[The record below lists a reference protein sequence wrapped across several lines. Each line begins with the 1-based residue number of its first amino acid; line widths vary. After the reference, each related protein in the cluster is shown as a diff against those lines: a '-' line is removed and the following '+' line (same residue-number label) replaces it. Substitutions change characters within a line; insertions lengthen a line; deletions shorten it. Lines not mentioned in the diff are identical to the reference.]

1 MDVYSKRRRSIYI
14 DFKTRERRQVKVVS
28 RKMKVS
34 DISIA
39 VILLAILV
47 IIIFPAPPALMD
59 LLLIINMAVC
69 VIILLFSLYV
79 KDPVDF
85 SVFPTILLFI
95 TVFRLALNLASTRLI
110 LGNEGNAGE
119 VIRAFGEVVVGGNLA
134 VGVITFLIIL
144 IVQFM
149 VITKG
154 AERVSEV
161 SARFTLDAMPGKQMA
176 IDADLNSGFID
187 EDTARM
193 RREKIQHEA
202 DFHGAMDG
210 ASKFIKGD
218 AIAGLLVT
226 FVNAIGGIVIGILTM
241 DADIGEV
248 AQIFTLATI
257 GDGLITQIPALLIST
272 ASGIIVTRSGRD
284 ETFGGE
290 LSKQVLGQPNALIMG
305 GVLIII
311 ISLVPGLP
319 TIPMW
324 IVAITLL
331 IVGYVTYNKIQ
342 REAVVE
348 EHVEEEVAAEEK
360 RKPESVTALLQV
372 DPIELEFGYGIV
384 PMVDVSQGGDLLD
397 RVVMIRRQCAIDMGV
412 IVPAIRLR
420 DNIQLGTNAYS
431 IKIKGVEI
439 AKGEVMA
446 DHLLALSSGEIEEE
460 IYGIPT
466 VEPTFGLPAL
476 WIPKSDREEAEIMGY
491 STVDPPSVIATHLT
505 EIIKRYGHELLNRQQ
520 VQTLIDNLKKTQP
533 ALVDEVF
540 PKMFSLGEIQKIL
553 ANLLSE
559 NIPIR
564 DMATIIEALGDYGNL
579 TRDPDMLTEYVR
591 QSLRRSISKRFI
603 PEDVAYAITL
613 DPSLEQLI
621 LDSTKQSEHG
631 SYLAIEPFQV
641 HSIFDRLR
649 SIIENM
655 KNKGRTPVIL
665 TSPLVRR
672 QFRKISEQISPELAV
687 LSYNEIDS
695 GVEVLSEGVVR
706 L

>member
-1 MDVYSKRRRSIYI
+1 ME
-14 DFKTRERRQVKVVS
+14 KTANRI
-28 RKMKVS
+28 KMS
-34 DISIA
+34 DISLA
-39 VILLAILV
+39 LILLAILV
-47 IIIFPAPPALMD
+47 IIIFPANTMLMD
-59 LLLIINMAVC
+59 FLLIINMAVC
-69 VIILLFSLYV
+69 VIILLFALYV
-79 KDPVDF
+79 RDPVDF

-119 VIRAFGEVVVGGNLA
+119 VIRAFGQVVVGGNLA
-134 VGVITFLIIL
+134 VGIITFLIIL

-161 SARFTLDAMPGKQMA
+161 GARFTLDAMPGKQMA

-187 EDTARM
+187 EDQARQ
-193 RREKIQHEA
+193 RREKIQQEA

-226 FVNAIGGIVIGILTM
+226 FVNAIGGIVIGMFTM
-241 DADIGEV
+241 DAPIGDI
-248 AQIFTLATI
+248 AQLYTLATI

-290 LSKQVLGQPNALIMG
+290 VSKQILSQPNALIMG
-305 GVLIII
+305 GVLIIL
-311 ISLVPGLP
+311 ISLMPGLP

-324 IVAITLL
+324 IVAITLMV
-331 IVGYVTYNKIQ
+331 IGYITFNRMKKDAI
-342 REAVVE
+342 VE
-348 EHVEEEVAAEEK
+348 EIEEVEAAVEDK
-360 RKPESVTALLQV
+360 RKPESVTTLLQV
-372 DPIELEFGYGIV
+372 DRIELEFGYGIV

-439 AKGEVMA
+439 ARGEVMA
-446 DHLLALSSGEIEEE
+446 DHLLALSSGEVEDE

-476 WIPKSDREEAEIMGY
+476 WIPKADREEAEILGY

-505 EIIKRYGHELLNRQQ
+505 EIIKRYGHELLDRQQ
-520 VQTLIDNLKKTQP
+520 VQTIIDNLKKAQP
-533 ALVDEVF
+533 ALVDEVV

-559 NIPIR
+559 NVPIR
-564 DMATIIEALGDYGNL
+564 DMASIIEALSDYGNL

-591 QSLRRSISKRFI
+591 QALRRSISKRFI
-603 PEDVAYAITL
+603 PDDIAYAITL
-613 DPSLEQLI
+613 DPQLEQLI

-631 SYLAIEPFQV
+631 SYLAIEPMQV
-641 HSIFDRLR
+641 HAIFDALR
-649 SIIENM
+649 SLIENM

-687 LSYNEIDS
+687 LSYNEIDN

>member
-1 MDVYSKRRRSIYI
+1 
-14 DFKTRERRQVKVVS
+14 
-28 RKMKVS
+28 MKKS
-34 DISIA
+34 DIAI
-39 VILLAILV
+39 AILILAV
-47 IIIFPAPPALMD
+47 LFIIIFPPTTFLMD
-59 LLLIINMAVC
+59 FLLIINISVC

-95 TVFRLALNLASTRLI
+95 TLFRLALNLASTRLI
-110 LGNEGNAGE
+110 LGNQGDAGQI
-119 VIRAFGEVVVGGNLA
+119 IRAFGEVVVGGNLA
-134 VGVITFLIIL
+134 VGVISFLIIL

-154 AERVSEV
+154 AERVAEV
-161 SARFTLDAMPGKQMA
+161 CARFTLDAMPGKQMA
-176 IDADLNSGFID
+176 IDADLNSGLID
-187 EDTARM
+187 EETARA
-193 RREKIQHEA
+193 RREKIQYEA
-202 DFHGAMDG
+202 DFHGSMDG

-226 FVNAIGGIVIGILTM
+226 FVNVIAGFIIGMLTM
-241 DADIGEV
+241 DLPLGEV
-248 AQIFTLATI
+248 ANIFILATI
-257 GDGLITQIPALLIST
+257 GDGLITQIPALLVST
-272 ASGIIVTRSGRD
+272 ASGIIVTRSGRSA
-284 ETFGGE
+284 TFGTE
-290 LSKQVLGQPNALIMG
+290 IADQILAQPHALIMG
-305 GVLIII
+305 GVLLVI

-324 IVAITLL
+324 LVAAGLML
-331 IVGYVTYNKIQ
+331 IGYVVNSRRQK
-342 REAVVE
+342 ESVVE

-446 DHLLALSSGEIEEE
+446 DHLLALSSGEVEDE

-520 VQTLIDNLKKTQP
+520 VQTLVDNLKKAQP
-533 ALVDEVF
+533 ALVDEVV

-564 DMATIIEALGDYGNL
+564 DMASIIEALGDYGNL

-631 SYLAIEPFQV
+631 AYLAIEPMQV

-649 SIIENM
+649 AIIENM

>member
-1 MDVYSKRRRSIYI
+1 
-14 DFKTRERRQVKVVS
+14 
-28 RKMKVS
+28 MKIKIS
-34 DISIA
+34 DISVA
-39 VILLAILV
+39 LLLVAILV
-47 IIIFPAPPALMD
+47 VIIFPPNTALMD
-59 LLLIINMAVC
+59 FLLIINMAVC
-69 VIILLFSLYV
+69 VIILLFSLYI

-85 SVFPTILLFI
+85 SVFPTILLFL

-110 LGNEGNAGE
+110 LGNEGNAGA

-161 SARFTLDAMPGKQMA
+161 GARFTLDAMPGKQMA

-187 EDTARM
+187 EDTARQ

-226 FVNAIGGIVIGILTM
+226 FVNAIGGIIIGVMTM

-311 ISLVPGLP
+311 ISLMPGLP

-324 IVAITLL
+324 IVAIILM
-331 IVGYVTYNKIQ
+331 IIGYVTYGKMKK
-342 REAVVE
+342 EAIVE
-348 EHVEEEVAAEEK
+348 EHVEEEAAVEEK

-420 DNIQLGTNAYS
+420 DNIQLATNAYS

-446 DHLLALSSGEIEEE
+446 DHLLALSSGEVEEE

-466 VEPTFGLPAL
+466 IEPTFGLPAL
-476 WIPKSDREEAEIMGY
+476 WIPKADREEAEIFGY

-520 VQTLIDNLKKTQP
+520 VQTLVDNLKKTQP
-533 ALVDEVF
+533 ALVDEVI
-540 PKMFSLGEIQKIL
+540 PKMFSFGEVQKIL

-564 DMATIIEALGDYGNL
+564 DMASIVEALGDYGNL

-603 PEDVAYAITL
+603 PEDIAYAITL

-631 SYLAIEPFQV
+631 SYLAIEPVQV

-649 SIIENM
+649 AIIENM
-655 KNKGRTPVIL
+655 KNKGKTPIIL

-695 GVEVLSEGVVR
+695 GVEVLSEGIVR
-706 L
+706 I

>member
-1 MDVYSKRRRSIYI
+1 LKL
-14 DFKTRERRQVKVVS
+14 
-28 RKMKVS
+28 KVS
-34 DISIA
+34 DVA
-39 VILLAILV
+39 LALILLAILV
-47 IIIFPAPPALMD
+47 IIIFPPNTVLMD
-59 LLLIINMAVC
+59 FLLIVNMSVC
-69 VIILLFSLYV
+69 IIILLFSLYI
-79 KDPVDF
+79 KDPIDF
-85 SVFPTILLFI
+85 SVFPTVLLFI
-95 TVFRLALNLASTRLI
+95 TVFRLGLNLASTRLI
-110 LGNEGNAGE
+110 LGNEGDAGQ
-119 VIRAFGEVVVGGNLA
+119 IIAAFGQVVVGGNLA
-134 VGVITFLIIL
+134 VGIIAFIVIL

-154 AERVSEV
+154 AERVAEV

-187 EDTARM
+187 ESQARE
-193 RREKIQHEA
+193 RRQKIQDEA

-218 AIAGLLVT
+218 AIAGLLIT
-226 FVNAIGGIVIGILTM
+226 FINAIGGIVMGVLTM
-241 DADIGEV
+241 DQEIGEI

-257 GDGLITQIPALLIST
+257 GDGLITQIPALLVST
-272 ASGIIVTRSGRD
+272 ASGIIITRTGGD
-284 ETFGGE
+284 NTFGAE
-290 LSKQVLGQPNALIMG
+290 MSKQILSQPHALIMG
-305 GVLIII
+305 GALLILV
-311 ISLVPGLP
+311 SLMPGLP
-319 TIPMW
+319 TVPMW
-324 IVAITLL
+324 IVAIILMVL
-331 IVGYVTYNKIQ
+331 GYVVSSRMKK
-342 REAVVE
+342 EEVVE
-348 EHVEEEVAAEEK
+348 EHIEEEVAAEEK

-420 DNIQLGTNAYS
+420 DNIQLGTNEYS

-446 DHLLALSSGEIEEE
+446 DHLLALSSGEVEEE

-476 WIPKSDREEAEIMGY
+476 WIPKSDRDEAEILGY

-520 VQTLIDNLKKTQP
+520 VQTLVDNLKKTQP
-533 ALVDEVF
+533 ALVDEVV
-540 PKMFSLGEIQKIL
+540 PKLFSLGEIQKIL

-564 DMATIIEALGDYGNL
+564 DMASIIEALGDYGTL

-591 QSLRRSISKRFI
+591 QALKRSISKRFI
-603 PEDVAYAITL
+603 PEDVAYVITL

-621 LDSTKQSEHG
+621 IESTKQSEHG
-631 SYLAIEPFQV
+631 SYLAIEPTQV
-641 HSIFDRLR
+641 HSIFDKLR

-672 QFRKISEQISPELAV
+672 QFRKIAEQISPELAV

-695 GVEVLSEGVVR
+695 GVEVLSEGTVS

>member
-1 MDVYSKRRRSIYI
+1 
-14 DFKTRERRQVKVVS
+14 
-28 RKMKVS
+28 MKAS
-34 DISIA
+34 DIAIAILLLA
-39 VILLAILV
+39 VIF
-47 IIIFPAPPALMD
+47 IIIFPLPTGVMD
-59 LLLIINMAVC
+59 FLLIINIAICITV
-69 VIILLFSLYV
+69 LLFSLYV

-85 SVFPTILLFI
+85 SVFPTLLLFI
-95 TVFRLALNLASTRLI
+95 TLFRLALNLGTTRLI
-110 LGNEGNAGE
+110 LGNQGFAGNI
-119 VIRAFGEVVVGGNLA
+119 VKAFGSVVISSNLVVG
-134 VGVITFLIIL
+134 IISFLIIL
-144 IVQFM
+144 IVQFI

-154 AERVSEV
+154 AERIAEV

-187 EDTARM
+187 EDTARE
-193 RREKIQHEA
+193 RREKIQQEA

-218 AIAGLLVT
+218 AIAGLIIT
-226 FVNAIGGIVIGILTM
+226 FINIIGGLIIGALTM
-241 DADIGEV
+241 DIPMTAPAGQDSV
-248 AQIFTLATI
+248 VSIFILAAI
-257 GDGLITQIPALLIST
+257 GDGLVTQIPALLVST

-284 ETFGGE
+284 ATFGSE
-290 LSKQVLGQPNALIMG
+290 VAGQLLAQPHALIMA

-311 ISLVPGLP
+311 VSLIPGLP
-319 TIPMW
+319 TFLMIT
-324 IVAITLL
+324 VAAILMV
-331 IVGYVTYNKIQ
+331 IGYVVNSRRQKAAI
-342 REAVVE
+342 VE
-348 EHVEEEVAAEEK
+348 EKDVEEVTAEEK

-384 PMVDVSQGGDLLD
+384 PMVDISQGGDLLD
-397 RVVMIRRQCAIDMGV
+397 RVVMIRRQCALDLGI

-420 DNIQLGTNAYS
+420 DNIQLGTNAYL

-446 DHLLALSSGEIEEE
+446 DHLLALSSGEVEDE

-476 WIPKSDREEAEIMGY
+476 WIPKSDREEAEILGY

-520 VQTLIDNLKKTQP
+520 VLTLVENLKKTQP
-533 ALVDEVF
+533 ALVDEVI
-540 PKMFSLGEIQKIL
+540 PKMFSLGEVQKIL

-559 NIPIR
+559 NVPIR
-564 DMATIIEALGDYGNL
+564 DMATIVETLGDYGNA
-579 TRDPDMLTEYVR
+579 TRDTDMLTEYVR
-591 QSLRRSISKRFI
+591 QALRRSISKRFI
-603 PEDVAYAITL
+603 PDDVAHAITL

-621 LDSTKQSEHG
+621 IDSTKQTEQG
-631 SYLAIEPFQV
+631 AYLAIEPVQV
-641 HSIFDRLR
+641 HSIFDKLR

-655 KNKGRTPVIL
+655 KNRGKTPVIL

-695 GVEVLSEGVVR
+695 SVEVYAEGIVR
-706 L
+706 I

>member
-1 MDVYSKRRRSIYI
+1 
-14 DFKTRERRQVKVVS
+14 
-28 RKMKVS
+28 MKAS
-34 DISIA
+34 DISVA
-39 VILLAILV
+39 VLLLAILV
-47 IIIFPAPPALMD
+47 VIIFPPSTLLMD
-59 LLLIINMAVC
+59 FLLIINISVC
-69 VIILLFSLYV
+69 IIILLFSLYV

-110 LGNEGNAGE
+110 LGNEGDAGE
-119 VIRAFGEVVVGGNLA
+119 IIRTFGEVVVGGNLA
-134 VGVITFLIIL
+134 VGIVAFLIIL

-154 AERVSEV
+154 AERVAEV
-161 SARFTLDAMPGKQMA
+161 GARFTLDAMPGKQMA
-176 IDADLNSGFID
+176 IDADLNSGLID
-187 EDTARM
+187 EDMARA

-226 FVNAIGGIVIGILTM
+226 AINIIGGIIMGVLTM
-241 DADIGEV
+241 DEPISEV
-248 AQIFTLATI
+248 LEIFTIATI
-257 GDGLITQIPALLIST
+257 GDGLITQIPALLVST
-272 ASGIIVTRSGRD
+272 AAGIVITRSGRGA
-284 ETFGGE
+284 TFGSE
-290 LSKQVLGQPNALIMG
+290 MSKQITAQPHAIIMG
-305 GVLIII
+305 GVLLVIV
-311 ISLVPGLP
+311 SLMPGLP

-324 IVAITLL
+324 IVAVTLMV
-331 IVGYVTYNKIQ
+331 VGYVINSRQQKDAI
-342 REAVVE
+342 VE
-348 EHVEEEVAAEEK
+348 EHEVEEVAAEEK

-397 RVVMIRRQCAIDMGV
+397 RVVMIRRQCALDMGV

-420 DNIQLGTNAYS
+420 DNIQLATNAYS

-446 DHLLALSSGEIEEE
+446 DHLLALSTGDVEEE

-466 VEPTFGLPAL
+466 IEPTFGLPAL
-476 WIPKSDREEAEIMGY
+476 WIPKSEREEAEILGY

-505 EIIKRYGHELLNRQQ
+505 EVIKRHGHELLNRQQ
-520 VQTLIDNLKKTQP
+520 VQTLIENLKKTQP
-533 ALVDEVF
+533 ALCDEVV
-540 PKMFSLGEIQKIL
+540 PKMFSLGEIQKVL
-553 ANLLSE
+553 GNLLSE
-559 NIPIR
+559 NVPIR

-579 TRDPDMLTEYVR
+579 TRDTDMLTEYVR
-591 QSLRRSISKRFI
+591 QALKRSISKRFI
-603 PEDVAYAITL
+603 PDDVAYAITL

-621 LDSTKQSEHG
+621 VDSTKQSEHG
-631 SYLAIEPFQV
+631 TYLAIEPAQV
-641 HSIFDRLR
+641 HFIFDKLR
-649 SIIENM
+649 GIIENM

-672 QFRKISEQISPELAV
+672 QFRKITEQISPELAV
-687 LSYNEIDS
+687 LSYNEIDNNI
-695 GVEVLSEGVVR
+695 EVFSEGVVK

>member
-1 MDVYSKRRRSIYI
+1 M
-14 DFKTRERRQVKVVS
+14 
-28 RKMKVS
+28 
-34 DISIA
+34 
-39 VILLAILV
+39 
-47 IIIFPAPPALMD
+47 LMD
-59 LLLIINMAVC
+59 FLLIINIAIC

-95 TVFRLALNLASTRLI
+95 TLYRLALNLASTRLI
-110 LGNEGNAGE
+110 LGNQGDAGAI
-119 VIRAFGEVVVGGNLA
+119 IRAFGQVVVGGDLA
-134 VGVITFLIIL
+134 VGVISFLVIL

-154 AERVSEV
+154 AERVAEV
-161 SARFTLDAMPGKQMA
+161 CARFTLDAMPGKQMA
-176 IDADLNSGFID
+176 IDADLNSGLID
-187 EDTARM
+187 EDMARQ

-226 FVNAIGGIVIGILTM
+226 FVNIIGGLIIGTLTM
-241 DADIGEV
+241 SQPIGEI
-248 AQIFTLATI
+248 ARIFTLATI
-257 GDGLITQIPALLIST
+257 GDGLITQIPALLVST
-272 ASGIIVTRSGRD
+272 ASGIIVTRSGR
-284 ETFGGE
+284 EATFGTE
-290 LSKQVLGQPNALIMG
+290 IASQILAQPHALIMG
-305 GVLIII
+305 GVLLII
-311 ISLVPGLP
+311 ISLIPGLP

-324 IVAITLL
+324 IVAALL
-331 IVGYVTYNKIQ
+331 MIVGYVVNTRRQ
-342 REAVVE
+342 RETVVTEQEVE
-348 EHVEEEVAAEEK
+348 EVTAEEK
-360 RKPESVTALLQV
+360 RRPESVTALLQV

-397 RVVMIRRQCAIDMGV
+397 RVVMIRRQCALDLGV

-439 AKGEVMA
+439 ARGEVMA
-446 DHLLALSSGEIEEE
+446 DHLLALSSGEVEEE

-476 WIPKSDREEAEIMGY
+476 WIPKSDREEAEILGY

-520 VQTLIDNLKKTQP
+520 VQILIENLKKTQP
-533 ALVDEVF
+533 ALVDEVV

-553 ANLLSE
+553 ACLLSE
-559 NIPIR
+559 NVPIR
-564 DMATIIEALGDYGNL
+564 DMTTIIETLGDYGNL
-579 TRDPDMLTEYVR
+579 TRDTDLLTEYVR
-591 QSLRRSISKRFI
+591 QALRRSISKRFI
-603 PEDVAYAITL
+603 PDDVAYAITL

-621 LDSTKQSEHG
+621 IDCTKQSEHG
-631 SYLAIEPFQV
+631 SYLAIEPVQV
-641 HSIFDRLR
+641 HSIFDKLR
-649 SIIENM
+649 TIIDNM
-655 KNKGRTPVIL
+655 KNKGKTPVIL

-672 QFRKISEQISPELAV
+672 QFRKITEQISPELAV

-695 GVEVLSEGVVR
+695 NVEVYSEGVVK

>member
-1 MDVYSKRRRSIYI
+1 
-14 DFKTRERRQVKVVS
+14 
-28 RKMKVS
+28 MKAGGLLIFICGKLYGKGEHILKIS
-34 DISIA
+34 DISIGVLILA
-39 VILLAILV
+39 VIAIL
-47 IIIFPAPPALMD
+47 ILPIPTPFMD
-59 LLLIINMAVC
+59 FLLIINIALSITV
-69 VIILLFSLYV
+69 LLFSLYV
-79 KDPVDF
+79 KDPLEF
-85 SVFPTILLFI
+85 SVLPTLLLFI
-95 TVFRLALNLASTRLI
+95 TLFRLALNLATTKLI
-110 LGNEGNAGE
+110 LGNGGDAGKVIE
-119 VIRAFGEVVVGGNLA
+119 VFGGVVIRGNYVVG
-134 VGVITFLIIL
+134 IISFIIIL

-154 AERVSEV
+154 AERVAEV

-193 RREKIQHEA
+193 RREKIQLEA
-202 DFHGAMDG
+202 DFHGSMDG

-218 AIAGLLVT
+218 AIAGLLIT
-226 FVNAIGGIVIGILTM
+226 FINVIAGLIIGVLQLNMAMGDAVEVFINA
-241 DADIGEV
+241 A
-248 AQIFTLATI
+248 I
-257 GDGLITQIPALLIST
+257 GDGLVAQIPALLVSV
-272 ASGIIVTRSGRD
+272 AAGIIVTRSGND
-284 ETFGGE
+284 MSFGAEVAGQ
-290 LSKQVLGQPNALIMG
+290 LVGQPQALIMS

-311 ISLVPGLP
+311 VSLIPGLP
-319 TIPMW
+319 TAIMW
-324 IVAITLL
+324 VIAAILM
-331 IVGYVTYNKIQ
+331 IIGYMVYSRRKQ
-342 REAVVE
+342 EAVVE
-348 EHVEEEVAAEEK
+348 EKDVDEVSAEEK

-397 RVVMIRRQCAIDMGV
+397 RVVMIRRQCALDLGI

-439 AKGEVMA
+439 ARGEVMA
-446 DHLLALSSGEIEEE
+446 DHLLALSTTEVEEE

-476 WIPKSDREEAEIMGY
+476 WIPKSEREEAEVLGY

-520 VQTLIDNLKKTQP
+520 VQTLLDNLSKSQP
-533 ALVDEVF
+533 ALVDEVV
-540 PKMFSLGEIQKIL
+540 PKLFSLGEVQKIL
-553 ANLLSE
+553 GNLLSE

-564 DMATIIEALGDYGNL
+564 DMASIVETLGDYGNL
-579 TRDPDMLTEYVR
+579 TRDTDLLTEYVR
-591 QSLRRSISKRFI
+591 QALRRSISKRFI
-603 PEDVAYAITL
+603 PDDVAYAITL

-621 LDSTKQSEHG
+621 IDSTKQSEHG
-631 SYLAIEPFQV
+631 QYLAIEPVQV
-641 HSIFDRLR
+641 HSIFDRLK

-655 KNKGRTPVIL
+655 KNRGRTPIIL

-672 QFRKISEQISPELAV
+672 QFRKITEQISPELAV
-687 LSYNEIDS
+687 LSFNEIES
-695 GVEVLSEGVVR
+695 NVEVYAEGVVK

>member
-1 MDVYSKRRRSIYI
+1 
-14 DFKTRERRQVKVVS
+14 
-28 RKMKVS
+28 MKAS
-34 DISIA
+34 DISVAI
-39 VILLAILV
+39 VILAILFV
-47 IIIFPAPPALMD
+47 LIFSLPPSVMDFLIIINIALC
-59 LLLIINMAVC
+59 I
-69 VIILLFSLYV
+69 IILLFTLYV

-85 SVFPTILLFI
+85 SIFPTLLLFI
-95 TVFRLALNLASTRLI
+95 TLFRLGLSLASTRLI
-110 LGNEGNAGE
+110 LGNEGNAGSI
-119 VIRAFGEVVVGGNLA
+119 IRAFGEVVAGGDLA
-134 VGVITFLIIL
+134 VGVVSFLIIL

-154 AERVSEV
+154 AERVAEV
-161 SARFTLDAMPGKQMA
+161 AARFTLDAMPGKQMA
-176 IDADLNSGFID
+176 IDADLSSGLID
-187 EDTARM
+187 EDMARA

-218 AIAGLLVT
+218 AISSLLVT
-226 FVNAIGGIVIGILTM
+226 FVNVIGGIIVGVLTM
-241 DADIGEV
+241 QDKQIGEI
-248 AQIFTLATI
+248 ANIFVLATI
-257 GDGLITQIPALLIST
+257 GNGLVTQIPALLIST
-272 ASGIIVTRSGRD
+272 ASGIIVTRSGR
-284 ETFGGE
+284 ETTFGTE
-290 LSKQVLGQPNALIMG
+290 MASQLLAQPYALIMG
-305 GVLIII
+305 GVLIIV
-311 ISLVPGLP
+311 ISFIPGLP
-319 TIPMW
+319 TFLMW
-324 IVAITLL
+324 FVAAILM
-331 IVGYVTYNKIQ
+331 IIGYIIHGRIQ
-342 REAVVE
+342 RETVIEEKEVE
-348 EHVEEEVAAEEK
+348 EVSAEEK

-397 RVVMIRRQCAIDMGV
+397 RVVMIRRQCALDLGV

-420 DNIQLGTNAYS
+420 DNIQLAASAYS

-446 DHLLALSSGEIEEE
+446 DHLLALSTSDVEEE

-476 WIPKSDREEAEIMGY
+476 WIPKSDREEAEILGY

-520 VQTLIDNLKKTQP
+520 VQMLIENLKKSQP
-533 ALVDEVF
+533 ALVEEVV
-540 PKMFSLGEIQKIL
+540 PKMFSLGEIQKVL

-564 DMATIIEALGDYGNL
+564 DMATIVETLADYGNL
-579 TRDPDMLTEYVR
+579 TRDTDMLTEYVR

-603 PEDVAYAITL
+603 PDDVAYCITL

-621 LDSTKQSEHG
+621 IDSTKQSEHG
-631 SYLAIEPFQV
+631 SYLAIEPVQV
-641 HSIFDRLR
+641 HSIFDKLK
-649 SIIENM
+649 SIIDNM
-655 KNKGRTPVIL
+655 KNRGRNPIIL

-672 QFRKISEQISPELAV
+672 QFRKIAEQISPELAV
-687 LSYNEIDS
+687 LSYNEVES
-695 GVEVLSEGVVR
+695 TVEVYSEGVVK

>member
-1 MDVYSKRRRSIYI
+1 MKTSDVS
-14 DFKTRERRQVKVVS
+14 V
-28 RKMKVS
+28 
-34 DISIA
+34 A
-39 VILLAILV
+39 ILILAILFV
-47 IIIFPAPPALMD
+47 IIFPLPPAVMD
-59 LLLIINMAVC
+59 FLIIINMALC
-69 VIILLFSLYV
+69 IIILLFTLYV

-85 SVFPTILLFI
+85 SIFPTLLLFI
-95 TVFRLALNLASTRLI
+95 TLFRLALNLAATRLI
-110 LGNEGNAGE
+110 LGNEGNAGN
-119 VIRAFGEVVVGGNLA
+119 IIKAFGEVVVGGNLA
-134 VGVITFLIIL
+134 VGVVSFLIIL

-154 AERVSEV
+154 AERVAEV

-176 IDADLNSGFID
+176 IDADLSSGLID
-187 EDTARM
+187 EDMARA
-193 RREKIQHEA
+193 RREKIQYEA

-226 FVNAIGGIVIGILTM
+226 FINVIGGIIIGVLTM
-241 DADIGEV
+241 QDKSIGEV
-248 AQIFTLATI
+248 ANIFVLATI

-272 ASGIIVTRSGRD
+272 ASGIIVTRSGR
-284 ETFGGE
+284 ETTFGSE
-290 LSKQVLGQPNALIMG
+290 MAGQLLAQPYALIMG
-305 GVLIII
+305 GVLLII
-311 ISLVPGLP
+311 ISLIPGLP

-324 IVAITLL
+324 LVAAVLMI
-331 IVGYVTYNKIQ
+331 IGYVVHGRIR
-342 REAVVE
+342 RETVFEEKEVE
-348 EHVEEEVAAEEK
+348 EVTAEEK

-397 RVVMIRRQCAIDMGV
+397 RVVMIRRQCALDLGV
-412 IVPAIRLR
+412 VVPAIRLR
-420 DNIQLGTNAYS
+420 DNVQLAANAYS

-439 AKGEVMA
+439 AKGEVMT
-446 DHLLALSSGEIEEE
+446 DHLLALSTSDVEEE

-476 WIPKSDREEAEIMGY
+476 WIPKSEREEAELMGY

-520 VQTLIDNLKKTQP
+520 VQMLVDNLKKSQP
-533 ALVDEVF
+533 ALVEEVV

-553 ANLLSE
+553 ANLLAE

-564 DMATIIEALGDYGNL
+564 DMATIIETLADYGNL
-579 TRDPDMLTEYVR
+579 TRDTDMLTEYVR
-591 QSLRRSISKRFI
+591 QALRRSISRRFI
-603 PEDVAYAITL
+603 PDDVAYCITL

-621 LDSTKQSEHG
+621 IDSTKQSEHG
-631 SYLAIEPFQV
+631 SYLAIEPVQV
-641 HSIFDRLR
+641 HTIFDKLK

-655 KNKGRTPVIL
+655 KNRGRTPIIL

-672 QFRKISEQISPELAV
+672 QFRKIAEQVSPELTV
-687 LSYNEIDS
+687 LSYNEVDS
-695 GVEVLSEGVVR
+695 NVEVYSEGVVT

>member
-1 MDVYSKRRRSIYI
+1 
-14 DFKTRERRQVKVVS
+14 
-28 RKMKVS
+28 MKAS
-34 DISIA
+34 DISLA
-39 VILLAILV
+39 VLLLAILV
-47 IIIFPAPPALMD
+47 VIIFPANTMLMD
-59 LLLIINMAVC
+59 FLLIINMAVC
-69 VIILLFSLYV
+69 IIVLLFALYV

-110 LGNEGNAGE
+110 LGNQGYAGE

-134 VGVITFLIIL
+134 VGVVTFLIIL

-161 SARFTLDAMPGKQMA
+161 GARFTLDAMPGKQMA

-187 EDTARM
+187 ENTARM
-193 RREKIQHEA
+193 RREKIQYEA

-218 AIAGLLVT
+218 AVAGLLVT
-226 FVNAIGGIVIGILTM
+226 FVNAVGGIVMGMMTM
-241 DADIGEV
+241 DADIGEI
-248 AQIFTLATI
+248 AQIFTLTTI

-284 ETFGGE
+284 DTFGGE
-290 LSKQVLGQPNALIMG
+290 MAKQILGQPNALIMG
-305 GVLIII
+305 GVLLILV
-311 ISLVPGLP
+311 SLMPGLP

-324 IVAITLL
+324 IVAIILMT
-331 IVGYVTYNKIQ
+331 IGYVTYGRMQK
-342 REAVVE
+342 EAIVE
-348 EHVEEEVAAEEK
+348 EYEEEEVAAEEK

-446 DHLLALSSGEIEEE
+446 DHLLALSSGEVEEE

-466 VEPTFGLPAL
+466 IEPTFGLPAL

-520 VQTLIDNLKKTQP
+520 VQTLIDNLKKAQP
-533 ALVDEVF
+533 ALVDEVV
-540 PKMFSLGEIQKIL
+540 PKMFSLGEIQRIL

-564 DMATIIEALGDYGNL
+564 DMASIIEALGDYGNL

-631 SYLAIEPFQV
+631 SYLAIEPMQV

-649 SIIENM
+649 TIIENM

-687 LSYNEIDS
+687 LSYNEVDS
-695 GVEVLSEGVVR
+695 GVEVQSEGVVR

>member
-1 MDVYSKRRRSIYI
+1 
-14 DFKTRERRQVKVVS
+14 
-28 RKMKVS
+28 MKKS
-34 DISIA
+34 DIAIA
-39 VILLAILV
+39 ILILAILF
-47 IIIFPAPPALMD
+47 IIIFPASTILMD
-59 LLLIINMAVC
+59 FLLIINVAVC
-69 VIILLFSLYV
+69 IIILLFSLYI

-85 SVFPTILLFI
+85 SVFPTVLLFI
-95 TVFRLALNLASTRLI
+95 TLFRLALNLASTRLI
-110 LGNEGNAGE
+110 LGNQGDAGA
-119 VIRAFGEVVVGGNLA
+119 VIRAFGQVVVGGNIA
-134 VGVITFLIIL
+134 VGVISFLIIL

-154 AERVSEV
+154 AERVAEV
-161 SARFTLDAMPGKQMA
+161 CARFTLDAMPGKQMA
-176 IDADLNSGFID
+176 IDADLNSGLID
-187 EDTARM
+187 EDMARQ

-226 FVNAIGGIVIGILTM
+226 FVNIIGGIIIGMLTM
-241 DADIGEV
+241 NKDIGEILE
-248 AQIFTLATI
+248 IFTLATI
-257 GDGLITQIPALLIST
+257 GDGLITQIPALLVST
-272 ASGIIVTRSGRD
+272 ASGIIITRSGRD
-284 ETFGGE
+284 ATFGSE
-290 LSKQVLGQPNALIMG
+290 MSSQILAQPHALIMG
-305 GVLIII
+305 GILLVIV
-311 ISLVPGLP
+311 SLVPGLP

-324 IVAITLL
+324 IVAATLMTIGY
-331 IVGYVTYNKIQ
+331 IVNSRRQKA
-342 REAVVE
+342 AVVE
-348 EHVEEEVAAEEK
+348 EKEVEEVTAEEK
-360 RKPESVTALLQV
+360 RKPESVTSLLQV

-397 RVVMIRRQCAIDMGV
+397 RVVMIRRQCALDMGV

-476 WIPKSDREEAEIMGY
+476 WIPKSDREEAEILGY

-533 ALVDEVF
+533 ALVDEVV
-540 PKMFSLGEIQKIL
+540 PKLFSLGEIQKVL
-553 ANLLSE
+553 ANLLAE
-559 NIPIR
+559 NVPIR
-564 DMATIIEALGDYGNL
+564 DMATIIETLGDYGSL
-579 TRDPDMLTEYVR
+579 TRDTDLLTEYVR
-591 QSLRRSISKRFI
+591 QALKRSISKRFI
-603 PEDVAYAITL
+603 PDDVAHAITI

-621 LDSTKQSEHG
+621 IDSTKQSEHG
-631 SYLAIEPFQV
+631 AYLAIEPMQV
-641 HSIFDRLR
+641 HTIFDKLR
-649 SIIENM
+649 AIIENM
-655 KNKGRTPVIL
+655 KNRGKSPVIL

-672 QFRKISEQISPELAV
+672 QFRKIAEQISPELAV
-687 LSYNEIDS
+687 LSYNEIEMN
-695 GVEVLSEGVVR
+695 VEVHSEGVVK

>member
-1 MDVYSKRRRSIYI
+1 MRNPAGI
-14 DFKTRERRQVKVVS
+14 KT
-28 RKMKVS
+28 S
-34 DISIA
+34 DIALAIL
-39 VILLAILV
+39 LLAILV
-47 IIIFPAPPALMD
+47 VIIFPPNTLLMD
-59 LLLIINMAVC
+59 FLLIVNMAVC
-69 VIILLFSLYV
+69 IIILLFSLYV
-79 KDPVDF
+79 KDPTDF

-110 LGNEGNAGE
+110 LGNEGYAGE
-119 VIRAFGEVVVGGNLA
+119 VIQAFGQVVVGGNLA
-134 VGVITFLIIL
+134 VGIITFLIIL

-161 SARFTLDAMPGKQMA
+161 GARFTLDAMPGKQMA

-187 EDTARM
+187 EDTARQ

-226 FVNAIGGIVIGILTM
+226 FVNAIGGIVMGMLTM
-241 DADIGEV
+241 EGDIGEI

-290 LSKQVLGQPNALIMG
+290 MARQILAQPHALIMG
-305 GVLIII
+305 GVLLIL
-311 ISLVPGLP
+311 ISLMPGLP

-324 IVAITLL
+324 IVAVALMI
-331 IVGYVTYNKIQ
+331 IGYMTNRRIL

-348 EHVEEEVAAEEK
+348 EKEEEVEKAEEI

-420 DNIQLGTNAYS
+420 DNIQLATNAYS

-446 DHLLALSSGEIEEE
+446 DHLLALSSGEVEEE

-505 EIIKRYGHELLNRQQ
+505 EIIKRFGHELLNRQQ
-520 VQTLIDNLKKTQP
+520 VQTLIDNLKKSQP
-533 ALVDEVF
+533 ALVDEVV

-564 DMATIIEALGDYGNL
+564 DMASIMEALSDYGNL

-591 QSLRRSISKRFI
+591 QTLRRSISKRFI

-649 SIIENM
+649 AIIENM

>member
-1 MDVYSKRRRSIYI
+1 
-14 DFKTRERRQVKVVS
+14 
-28 RKMKVS
+28 MKKP
-34 DISIA
+34 DIA
-39 VILLAILV
+39 LAIIVLAV
-47 IIIFPAPPALMD
+47 LFIIIFPASTTLMD
-59 LLLIINMAVC
+59 FLIIINMAIC
-69 VIILLFSLYV
+69 IIILLFSLYV

-85 SVFPTILLFI
+85 SVFPTVLLFI
-95 TVFRLALNLASTRLI
+95 TLFRLALNLASTRLI
-110 LGNEGNAGE
+110 LGNQGNAGQI
-119 VIRAFGEVVVGGNLA
+119 IRAFGQVVVGGNLA
-134 VGVITFLIIL
+134 VGVISFLIIL

-154 AERVSEV
+154 AERVAEV
-161 SARFTLDAMPGKQMA
+161 CARFTLDAMPGKQMA
-176 IDADLNSGFID
+176 IDADLNSGLID
-187 EDTARM
+187 EDMARA

-226 FVNAIGGIVIGILTM
+226 FVNVIGGLIIGALTM
-241 DADIGEV
+241 DLPMGDI
-248 AQIFTLATI
+248 ANIFVLATI
-257 GDGLITQIPALLIST
+257 GDGLITQIPALLVST
-272 ASGIIVTRSGRD
+272 ASGIIITRSGRD
-284 ETFGGE
+284 ITFGAE
-290 LSKQVLGQPNALIMG
+290 ISEQVLSQPHALIMG
-305 GVLIII
+305 GVLLVIV
-311 ISLVPGLP
+311 SLVPGLP

-324 IVAITLL
+324 GVAATLM
-331 IVGYVTYNKIQ
+331 IIGYVVNSRRQKVGII
-342 REAVVE
+342 E
-348 EHVEEEVAAEEK
+348 EHEVEEVAADEK

-420 DNIQLGTNAYS
+420 DNIQLNTNAYS

-446 DHLLALSSGEIEEE
+446 DHLLALSSGEVEEE

-476 WIPKSDREEAEIMGY
+476 WIPKSEREEAEILGY

-505 EIIKRYGHELLNRQQ
+505 EVIKRYGHELLNRQQ
-520 VQTLIDNLKKTQP
+520 VQTLIENLKKAQP
-533 ALVDEVF
+533 ALVDEVV
-540 PKMFSLGEIQKIL
+540 PKMFSYGEIQKVL

-559 NIPIR
+559 NVPIR
-564 DMATIIEALGDYGNL
+564 DMASIVEALSDYGNL
-579 TRDPDMLTEYVR
+579 TRDTDLLTEYVR

-603 PEDVAYAITL
+603 PDDVAYAITL
-613 DPSLEQLI
+613 DPSLEQMI
-621 LDSTKQSEHG
+621 IDSTKQSEHG
-631 SYLAIEPFQV
+631 TYLAIEPTQV
-641 HSIFDRLR
+641 HTLFDRLR
-649 SIIENM
+649 AIIEGM

-672 QFRKISEQISPELAV
+672 QFRKIAEQISPELAV
-687 LSYNEIDS
+687 LSYNEIES
-695 GVEVLSEGVVR
+695 SVEVYSEGVVK

>member
-1 MDVYSKRRRSIYI
+1 
-14 DFKTRERRQVKVVS
+14 
-28 RKMKVS
+28 MKAS

-39 VILLAILV
+39 LLLLAILV
-47 IIIFPAPPALMD
+47 VIIFPPSTLLMD
-59 LLLIINMAVC
+59 FLLIINIAVC
-69 VIILLFSLYV
+69 IIVLLFSLYV

-110 LGNEGNAGE
+110 LGNEGYAGE
-119 VIRAFGEVVVGGNLA
+119 IIRAFGQVVVGGNLA

-187 EDTARM
+187 EDTARQ
-193 RREKIQHEA
+193 RREKIQKEA

-226 FVNAIGGIVIGILTM
+226 FVNAIGGIVIGMLTM
-241 DADIGEV
+241 DGDIGEI

-272 ASGIIVTRSGRD
+272 ASGIIVTRTGGE

-290 LSKQVLGQPNALIMG
+290 MAKQMLSQPYALIMAG
-305 GVLIII
+305 ILIII
-311 ISLVPGLP
+311 ISLMPGLP

-324 IVAITLL
+324 VVAIILM
-331 IVGYVTYNKIQ
+331 IIGYVTSSRQQK
-342 REAVVE
+342 EAIVE
-348 EHVEEEVAAEEK
+348 EHEEEEVAAEEK

-446 DHLLALSSGEIEEE
+446 DHLLALSSGEVEDE

-520 VQTLIDNLKKTQP
+520 VQTLVDNLKKAQP
-533 ALVDEVF
+533 ALVDEVV

-564 DMATIIEALGDYGNL
+564 DMASIIEALGDYGNL

-631 SYLAIEPFQV
+631 AYLAIEPMQV

-649 SIIENM
+649 AIIENM

>member
-1 MDVYSKRRRSIYI
+1 
-14 DFKTRERRQVKVVS
+14 
-28 RKMKVS
+28 MKKS
-34 DISIA
+34 DIAIA
-39 VILLAILV
+39 VLLLAILFV
-47 IIIFPAPPALMD
+47 IIFPPSTLLMD
-59 LLLIINMAVC
+59 FLLIINISVC
-69 VIILLFSLYV
+69 IIILLFSLYV

-119 VIRAFGEVVVGGNLA
+119 IIRTFGQVVVGGNVA
-134 VGVITFLIIL
+134 VGIITFLIIL

-154 AERVSEV
+154 AERVAEV
-161 SARFTLDAMPGKQMA
+161 CARFTLDAMPGKQMA
-176 IDADLNSGFID
+176 IDADLNSGIID
-187 EDTARM
+187 EEMARQ

-202 DFHGAMDG
+202 DFHGSMDG

-226 FVNAIGGIVIGILTM
+226 FINAIAGLVIGMLTM
-241 DADIGEV
+241 QDRYTLEEVADIFV
-248 AQIFTLATI
+248 LATI
-257 GDGLITQIPALLIST
+257 GDGLITQIPALLVST
-272 ASGIIVTRSGRD
+272 ASGIIITRSGRD
-284 ETFGGE
+284 ATFGSE
-290 LSKQVLGQPNALIMG
+290 MSRQILSQPHALIMG
-305 GVLIII
+305 GVLVIL
-311 ISLVPGLP
+311 ISLMPGLP

-324 IVAITLL
+324 IVAIILM
-331 IVGYVTYNKIQ
+331 IIGYVIISRKKK
-342 REAVVE
+342 ESVVE
-348 EHVEEEVAAEEK
+348 EHEVEEVAAEEK

-397 RVVMIRRQCAIDMGV
+397 RVVMIRRQCALDMGV

-446 DHLLALSSGEIEEE
+446 DHLLALSSGEVEEE

-476 WIPKSDREEAEIMGY
+476 WIPKSDREEAEILGY

-505 EIIKRYGHELLNRQQ
+505 EIIKRHGHELLNRQQ
-520 VQTLIDNLKKTQP
+520 VQTLVDNLRKTQP
-533 ALVDEVF
+533 ALVDEVV
-540 PKMFSLGEIQKIL
+540 PKLFSLGEVQKVLVGLL
-553 ANLLSE
+553 AE
-559 NIPIR
+559 NVPIR
-564 DMATIIEALGDYGNL
+564 DMATIIETLGDYGNL
-579 TRDPDMLTEYVR
+579 TRDTDMLTEYVR
-591 QSLRRSISKRFI
+591 QALKRSISKRFI

-621 LDSTKQSEHG
+621 IESTKQSEHG
-631 SYLAIEPFQV
+631 AYLAIEPVQV
-641 HSIFDRLR
+641 HSIFDKLR

-655 KNKGRTPVIL
+655 KNKGKTPVIL

-687 LSYNEIDS
+687 LSYNEIENS
-695 GVEVLSEGVVR
+695 VEVFSEGVVKI
-706 L
+706 